1 MADPQRSPKVNA
13 HVQRLNRYL
22 PFSAA
27 HDQIYEEYQTGE
39 DVLDLETEALG
50 YAMDALGK
58 GARCVILTGDAG
70 HGKTHLCRRLLEKFS
85 GHPAAEARKI
95 LRTSCDGNSTIPFA
109 DLARQGGIRIHK
121 DFSEIEPPDA
131 AAFLES
137 HMDADPA
144 PLVVCANEGRLRAIV
159 HSSAAG
165 ASCGRIADLFRRSFT
180 TGSTS
185 DDGVVHIV
193 NLNFQS
199 VASAT
204 AGGRPSLVR
213 RTLQSWVGDGRRWG
227 AGSCG
232 SCSLSEHCPIQRNR
246 TLLAEE
252 GEASERRIANIER
265 LFATVERLG
274 HVVTIR
280 EMLMLVAYFLTAGLR
295 CEDVHKRGGALGW
308 QHESVFYNLL
318 FRRPDRIPEDRLY
331 KGIPTLAVFKRL
343 DPGAIADRSV
353 DEVVLNRGEAFEEGQ
368 IDLLF
373 SLSIGGRLRIVDAA
387 TGIDDVGGSP
397 QSRQE
402 LQRES
407 EVIAVAVAALR
418 RRAFFDHVGAA
429 VSIMSRLGFRHGEEF
444 LSMLEGSL
452 NPQERVKIKNTVVA
466 GLHGAQGLRMSGTA
480 TTLFLVDPAFGRA
493 SSDAAIIARSIPT
506 SFVKLIP
513 ARDGWADASTFWR
526 LTDSVDWIDRAVVL
540 RIEEDGLPPEDLA
553 LDMLSFECVTRMA
566 SGYISEDFY
575 SHEVRRI
582 RTFLGKLAERG
593 RAAGQISLFMNGA
606 IQSVSLD
613 EGVIQVGGGNL
624 NG

>member
-1 MADPQRSPKVNA
+1 MPDAQRGPKINA

-27 HDQIYEEYQTGE
+27 HDQIYEEYQTGD

-50 YAMDALGK
+50 YAIEALAR
-58 GARCVILTGDAG
+58 GAGCVILTGDAG
-70 HGKTHLCRRLLEKFS
+70 HGKTHLCRRLLESFS
-85 GHPAAEARKI
+85 GHSADEARRL
-95 LRTSCDGNSTIPFA
+95 LRNSCDGKSVIPFA
-109 DLARQGGIRIHK
+109 DPTRPGGLRIHK

-137 HMDADPA
+137 HMATGLE

-159 HSSAAG
+159 NSSAART
-165 ASCGRIADLFRRSFT
+165 SCARIADLFGRSFI

-185 DDGVVHIV
+185 DDGTVHIV
-193 NLNFQS
+193 NLNYQS
-199 VASAT
+199 VASST
-204 AGGRPSLVR
+204 TSNTPSLVR
-213 RTLQSWVGDGRRWG
+213 RTLQSWVGDGRRWS
-227 AGSCG
+227 ACG
-232 SCSLSEHCPIQRNR
+232 SCSLAEGCPIRRNR
-246 TLLAEE
+246 TLLVEE
-252 GEASERRIANIER
+252 GATSERRIANIER
-265 LFATVERLG
+265 LFSTVERLG

-280 EMLMLVAYFLTAGLR
+280 EMLMLVAYFITAGLR
-295 CEDVHKRGGALGW
+295 CEHVHAKGEARGW
-308 QHESVFYNLL
+308 QHENAFYNLL

-331 KGIPTLAVFKRL
+331 KGIPTLGVFRRL
-343 DPGAIADRSV
+343 DPGAIADRTV
-353 DEVVLNRGEAFEEGQ
+353 DETILNRGEAFEEGQ

-373 SLSIGGRLRIVDAA
+373 SLLIGGRARIVDAA
-387 TGIDDVGGSP
+387 AGIDDVGGSP
-397 QSRQE
+397 QSRLEQ
-402 LQRES
+402 QRES
-407 EVIAVAVAALR
+407 DVIAVAVAALR
-418 RRAFFDHVGAA
+418 RRAFFDDAGAA

-452 NPQERVKIKNTVVA
+452 NAQERVRIKNTVVA

-480 TTLFLVDPAFGRA
+480 TTLSLVDPAFGRA

-506 SFVKLIP
+506 SFIRLIP
-513 ARDGWADASTFWR
+513 ARDGWAEAGSQWR
-526 LTDSVDWIDRAVVL
+526 LTDSVDWIDRAVVI
-540 RIEEDGLPPEDLA
+540 RIEEDGATPEDLA
-553 LDMLSFECVTRMA
+553 LDMLSFECITRMA

-575 SHEVRRI
+575 SHEVRRL
-582 RTFLGKLAERG
+582 RTFLGRLAERG

>member
-50 YAMDALGK
+50 YAMRALGQ
-58 GARCVILTGDAG
+58 GARCIILTGDAG
-70 HGKTHLCRRLLEKFS
+70 HGKTHLCRRLLESFS
-85 GHPAAEARKI
+85 GHRPEDARRI
-95 LRTSCDGNSTIPFA
+95 LNSECDGKSLIPFS
-109 DLARQGGIRIHK
+109 DPARPGGLRIHK
-121 DFSEIEPPDA
+121 DFSEIEPQEA

-137 HMDADPA
+137 HFGDDRD
-144 PLVVCANEGRLRAIV
+144 PLVVCANEGRLRVIV
-159 HSSAAG
+159 NSSNAG
-165 ASCGRIADLFRRSFT
+165 PACLRIAELFRRSFS

-185 DDGVVHIV
+185 DDGTVHIV
-193 NLNFQS
+193 NLNYQS
-199 VASAT
+199 VASGT
-204 AGGRPSLVR
+204 IRGRQSLVR

-232 SCSLSEHCPIQRNR
+232 SCSLSEHCPIRRNR

-252 GEASERRIANIER
+252 GGPSELRMANIER

-280 EMLMLVAYFLTAGLR
+280 EMLMLVAYFLTAGLQ
-295 CEDVHKRGGALGW
+295 CEDVHRKGQTEGW
-308 QHESVFYNLL
+308 QHENAFYNLL

-331 KGIPTLAVFKRL
+331 KGIPTLAIFRRL
-343 DPGAIADRSV
+343 DPGAIADRAV
-353 DEVVLNRGEAFEEGQ
+353 DELILNRGEAFEEGQ

-373 SLSIGGRLRIVDAA
+373 SLTIGGRARIVDAA
-387 TGIDDVGGSP
+387 AGIDDVGGSP

-407 EVIAVAVAALR
+407 EVIAVAVSALR
-418 RRAFFDHVGAA
+418 RRAFFDDAGAD

-444 LSMLEGSL
+444 LSMLEGTL
-452 NPQERVKIKNTVVA
+452 NPQERVRIKNTVVA

-480 TTLFLVDPAFGRA
+480 TTLYLVDPAFGRA

-506 SFVKLIP
+506 SFVRLLP
-513 ARDGWADASTFWR
+513 ARDAWADSGSTCR
-526 LTDSVDWIDRAVVL
+526 LIDSVDWIDRAVVV
-540 RIEEDGLPPEDLA
+540 RIEEDGSAPEDLS

-582 RTFLGKLAERG
+582 RTYLGRLAEHG
-593 RAAGQISLFMNGA
+593 RAAGQISLFINGA